1 MILKCGGEVLDIN
14 IKHIQ
19 NPIDFILGL
28 LLALV
33 FALDIFTTQIGL
45 TNGLGYEMN
54 PFMRA
59 VVENPV
65 LTILV
70 KGSALCLIIFFVNYI
85 TKRNKNI
92 GYLGMCVVIGI
103 TLAAVINNIMVII

>member
-1 MILKCGGEVLDIN
+1 MILKCGGGVLDIN
-14 IKHIQ
+14 NKLIK
-19 NPIDFILGL
+19 NPTNLILGL
-28 LLALV
+28 LIALV

-59 VVENPV
+59 VIENPV

-70 KGSALCLIIFFVNYI
+70 KGIALCLIIFFVNYI

-103 TLAAVINNIMVII
+103 TLGAVINNLLVIL